1 MVFFVFRLFLAFSL
15 AGIALSA
22 PAAWAAEAGD
32 TAKIEVMEAMEVGGR
47 ITVDGQNNFHQWE
60 NTPATLGHVE
70 LSAMVHV
77 HENMEGAI
85 TLLSQNDPGSIAID
99 QAVGQWTLGAGQI
112 IFGQQYFNL
121 GLLTTRLIRDP
132 LIVDA
137 ATFQQA
143 GVTGLW
149 TREWL
154 TLGLGISSLA
164 TGPDSAQVSDPCF
177 IVNADVAPGNQ
188 VLRLATQISRE
199 RLALDGAF
207 NLNFGPILLDAEAI
221 WRFSDEQVDPNG
233 GYNAGLTY
241 PLNAIVSMS
250 VRWDAMGDLGEALR
264 RQRMGGGITITLI
277 EQVFG
282 AVEVD
287 WDKEMGFK
295 GQPLFAVQMGLRSAI
310 KLPGFQRKT
319 LVN

>member
-1 MVFFVFRLFLAFSL
+1 MAFFPGRFVSPVSLSCLAF
-15 AGIALSA
+15 AAASA
-22 PAAWAAEAGD
+22 WSAEVGD
-32 TAKIEVMEAMEVGGR
+32 TARAADHEAMEVGGR

-70 LSAMVHV
+70 LSAKVHV

-85 TLLSQNDPGSIAID
+85 TLLSQNDPSSISID
-99 QAVGQWTLGAGQI
+99 QAVGQWTLGDGQI
-112 IFGQQYFNL
+112 VFGQQYFNL

-149 TREWL
+149 TRNWL
-154 TLGLGISSLA
+154 TVGLGLSSLA

-177 IVNADVAPGNQ
+177 IVNADAAPAAQ
-188 VLRLATQISRE
+188 LMRLAAQISRE
-199 RLALDGAF
+199 RFAFDGAL
-207 NLNFGPILLDAEAI
+207 NLSLGPVLFDVEAI
-221 WRFSDEQVDPNG
+221 WRFSDEDADPNG

-241 PLNAIVSMS
+241 PVNAHVDLS
-250 VRWDAMGDLGEALR
+250 VRWDALGDESKSLR
-264 RQRMGGGITITLI
+264 RQRMGGGLTITLI

-282 AVEVD
+282 AFEID
-287 WDKEMGFK
+287 WDKETGFK